1 MIGIWEMIV
10 LYIWGA
16 GENFLGLQNI
26 NKHIC
31 IIQIR
36 IYGGGHPN
44 PALIRPEN
52 SPIITL
58 SN

>member
-16 GENFLGLQNI
+16 GENFLGLQNV
-26 NKHIC
+26 NKHMC

-36 IYGGGHPN
+36 MVADLVIPTTKTHLVHQ
-44 PALIRPEN
+44 A
-52 SPIITL
+52 
-58 SN
+58 